1 MKQIFLFSIKILLF
15 FLYFLP
21 IFYCKTNVNNQ
32 YRIQLKQNNLF
43 GVNLYSH
50 DEYYILKSDDYD
62 ISISLSQG
70 LELIHHITKSYIAET
85 GEFVIEE
92 LYKIGYNEKGR
103 QKIITELSPKGNNN
117 FKKISYEIDL
127 NVEIFY

>member
-1 MKQIFLFSIKILLF
+1 MKQIFVISIKILLV

-21 IFYCKTNVNNQ
+21 IFYCKTNHNNQ
-32 YRIQLKQNNLF
+32 YRIHLKQNNLF

-50 DEYYILKSDDYD
+50 DEYYIIKSDDYE
-62 ISISLSQG
+62 ISISLTQG
-70 LELIHHITKSYIAET
+70 LELIHQMTKSYIAES

-103 QKIITELSPKGNNN
+103 QKIITELRPKGNDNLQ
-117 FKKISYEIDL
+117 KITYEIDL